1 MSRHLTVP
9 IALILFVPS
18 AESAPKLKDGEKPAL
33 YFPTTIGT
41 KRVLEIRVGGK
52 TSELIEVVTAVDK
65 KDDMIVVSVGRE
77 EGAKVVPF
85 VQYGVSE
92 KGMFRVSSSGRAH
105 NPPGCLLRLPATPGD
120 TWDEE
125 LPVRTKDG
133 PLKMK
138 YTTDKE
144 EDIEVPAG
152 KFRAVRVEAVSQ
164 VASSPTQITY
174 WFAAGVG
181 SVKIVYKD
189 TGPKG
194 GERVTVLKF
203 FEPGKK

>member
-1 MSRHLTVP
+1 
-9 IALILFVPS
+9 
-18 AESAPKLKDGEKPAL
+18 
-33 YFPTTIGT
+33 
-41 KRVLEIRVGGK
+41 
-52 TSELIEVVTAVDK
+52 
-65 KDDMIVVSVGRE
+65 
-77 EGAKVVPF
+77 
-85 VQYGVSE
+85 
-92 KGMFRVSSSGRAH
+92 
-105 NPPGCLLRLPATPGD
+105 PPGCLLRLPATPGD

-138 YTTDKE
+138 YTTGKE
-144 EDIEVPAG
+144 EDVEVPAG

-194 GERVTVLKF
+194 GERVTVRKS
-203 FEPGKK
+203 FEPGTQWGGLRGGIEAAAEGCREWGGARGAARAARGRTGRRRPRCASGSAAMSAP